1 MGKNYS
7 VGIIGATGMVGQRFI
22 TLLSEHPWFNI
33 KVLAASSRSAGKP
46 YKEAVGAKWCMDE
59 DIPDAVKDMIV
70 MNATEDVE
78 KIASMVDFVFC
89 AVDMKKDEIK
99 GKTVAL
105 ASCDNEEKGSLN
117 IHSNFMS
124 FSEMQ
129 SYLFGLYDGKNK
141 KFV

>member
-1 MGKNYS
+1 MGKNYN

-59 DIPDAVKDMIV
+59 DIPDAVKDMVV

-89 AVDMKKDEIK
+89 AVDGITKVLIISRHRFCNRLRSTTSSEKMSHSFL
-99 GKTVAL
+99 TR
-105 ASCDNEEKGSLN
+105 SCLRKCSV
-117 IHSNFMS
+117 
-124 FSEMQ
+124 
-129 SYLFGLYDGKNK
+129 DG
-141 KFV
+141 

>member
-1 MGKNYS
+1 MGKNYN

-59 DIPDAVKDMIV
+59 DIPDAVKDMVV

-99 GKTVAL
+99 AL
-105 ASCDNEEKGSLN
+105 EERYAKA
-117 IHSNFMS
+117 
-124 FSEMQ
+124 E
-129 SYLFGLYDGKNK
+129 
-141 KFV
+141 

>member
-1 MGKNYS
+1 MGKNYN

-59 DIPDAVKDMIV
+59 DIPDAVKDMVV

-89 AVDMKKDEIK
+89 AVDLKRDMQRPSAPLSQT
-99 GKTVAL
+99 TVL
-105 ASCDNEEKGSLN
+105 TDTPPMFLWFFPSLIPN
-117 IHSNFMS
+117 T
-124 FSEMQ
+124 
-129 SYLFGLYDGKNK
+129 
-141 KFV
+141 